1 MIRSRIITL
10 LIVVLIFQ
18 LMVPLEMTEVLAI
31 EIPSIQLEAENII
44 TKISLWDSNKTEINE
59 DLTEIDYDGELTIR
73 CDFQLDLVS
82 IQSTYNST
90 TSAALYFTFDVPS
103 QISLSSEEVEL
114 TYSDKDIEI
123 SLGTCY
129 ISGNSQKV

>member
-1 MIRSRIITL
+1 
-10 LIVVLIFQ
+10 
-18 LMVPLEMTEVLAI
+18 MTEVLAI